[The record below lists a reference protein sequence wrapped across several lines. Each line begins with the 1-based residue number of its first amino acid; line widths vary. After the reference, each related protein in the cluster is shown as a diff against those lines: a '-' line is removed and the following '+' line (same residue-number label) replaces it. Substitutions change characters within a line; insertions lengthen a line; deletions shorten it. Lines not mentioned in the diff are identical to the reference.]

1 MDAGPPSE
9 GTPLALDEVRDDVAR
24 LRGEMA
30 RDVCKISADLLKA
43 VGGTLLRGLLAVLIV
58 IWQSTT
64 IPPDR
69 KRGLVVTIR
78 KEIGDRQDCNKLC
91 SISLFSVPGKMLA
104 ISRANSHLTA
114 EVAGT

>member
-58 IWQSTT
+58 IGSLLPFLLTGKGGSLSLSG
-64 IPPDR
+64 
-69 KRGLVVTIR
+69 KR
-78 KEIGDRQDCNKLC
+78 
-91 SISLFSVPGKMLA
+91 
-104 ISRANSHLTA
+104 
-114 EVAGT
+114 